1 MEISAIRSFNFLY
14 VYLDLLWLTLFSLLL
29 WKMGKRLALL
39 VGLLAGVLYFLVDY
53 GIFLHLLN
61 TRIVTGANP
70 FWLLL
75 WLSFSYG
82 ITNFAWIWIL
92 LDKDDHA
99 VEWSLLIISA
109 WLTIALLSQNLGDV
123 SPSLTTARGT
133 DTYHGVMA
141 LILFIGYLIVILKNI
156 SAADD
161 QQIPIIRLLLI
172 GIGVQFSWEAV
183 LLISGI
189 RPTETMPLIVNS
201 LIETNLGLP
210 FIYFIHK
217 AVMGRM
223 RGQKSIKEEGE
234 LIEDLSMN

>member
-1 MEISAIRSFNFLY
+1 MAISAIRSFNFLY
-14 VYLDLLWLTLFSLLL
+14 VYLDLLWLGLFCLLL
-29 WKMGKRLALL
+29 WKMGKRIPLL
-39 VGLLAGVLYFLVDY
+39 VGLLAGVLYFVVDY
-53 GIFLHLLN
+53 GVFHYLLA
-61 TRIVTGANP
+61 TRIVTGSSP

-99 VEWSLLIISA
+99 VEWSFLIISA
-109 WLTIALLSQNLGDV
+109 WLTIAFLSQNLGGD

-141 LILFIGYLIVILKNI
+141 LILFIGYFIVIVKNF
-156 SAADD
+156 SAADGHR
-161 QQIPIIRLLLI
+161 IPITRLLFI
-172 GIGVQFSWEAV
+172 GIGVQLSWEGV

-210 FIYFIHK
+210 YIYFIHR
-217 AVMGRM
+217 AVMERV
-223 RGQKSIKEEGE
+223 RDQESTNEAYKLIKGE
-234 LIEDLSMN
+234 KTN